1 MALVRVD
8 TGSKRVVALIVILL
22 LGTLAFAPSAFGR
35 PVPSGWNLSLST
47 GSSDSTLWRQ
57 FTTKS
62 QASSYHR
69 LLLEME
75 KSVEVAT
82 NLPEKRDTKQA
93 APIDSYA
100 EDVFT
105 TMDYANPRSNA
116 SGSSD
121 DLSPPMP

>member
-1 MALVRVD
+1 MALARVE
-8 TGSKRVVALIVILL
+8 TRSKRVAALIVILL
-22 LGTLAFAPSAFGR
+22 LGMLEFAPSALGR
-35 PVPSGWNLSLST
+35 PVPSDCMLVAL
-47 GSSDSTLWRQ
+47 D
-57 FTTKS
+57 TKAAQGAENFLVHFV
-62 QASSYHR
+62 QASGYHR
-69 LLLEME
+69 LLLDME
-75 KSVEVAT
+75 KSLEVAT
-82 NLPEKRDTKQA
+82 NLPENGDEKQA

>member
-1 MALVRVD
+1 MALARVE
-8 TGSKRVVALIVILL
+8 TGSKRVAALIVILL
-22 LGTLAFAPSAFGR
+22 LGMLAFAPSALGR
-35 PVPSGWNLSLST
+35 PVPSGWDLSLST
-47 GSSDSTLWRQ
+47 GSSDSTLWRH

-62 QASSYHR
+62 QASGYHR
-69 LLLEME
+69 LLLDME
-75 KSVEVAT
+75 KSLEVAT
-82 NLPEKRDTKQA
+82 NLPENGDEKQA